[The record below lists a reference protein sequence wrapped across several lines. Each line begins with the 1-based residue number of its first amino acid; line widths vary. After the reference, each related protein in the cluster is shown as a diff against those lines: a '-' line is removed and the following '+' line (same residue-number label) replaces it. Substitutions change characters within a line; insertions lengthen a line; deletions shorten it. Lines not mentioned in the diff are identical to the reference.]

1 MAGRID
7 KMLKER
13 LQTAGQWQTFQQ
25 RRDELKAQGY
35 TPDDARSMALAE
47 VMPKCSDDGD
57 LTADQPGGDTLP
69 LAPAALAGKMAN
81 EPEVARWVARNIDNP
96 AANPAECPDP
106 FAWTLLRMC
115 RDNPAFALMFVKDI
129 WTKLLVL
136 QAKQPDTSGADG
148 EIDGTPTLKL
158 IERIREIRDQ
168 AMSGQ
173 AC

>member
-13 LQTAGQWQTFQQ
+13 LQAAGQWQAFQE
-25 RRDELKAQGY
+25 RRDEMKAQGY
-35 TPDDARSMALAE
+35 SPDDARTMALAE
-47 VMPKCSDDGD
+47 VMPKCIDGGG
-57 LTADQPGGDTLP
+57 LPADQPGGDALP
-69 LAPAALAGKMAN
+69 LAPAALAGKEAT
-81 EPEVARWVARNIDNP
+81 EPEVVRWVVRNIDNP
-96 AANPAECPDP
+96 VPDPGDCPDP

-115 RDNPAFALMFVKDI
+115 RESPAFAVMFVKDI

-136 QAKQPDTSGADG
+136 QAKQTDSGGADG

-158 IERIREIRDQ
+158 IQRIREMRDRAQ
-168 AMSGQ
+168 SGQ